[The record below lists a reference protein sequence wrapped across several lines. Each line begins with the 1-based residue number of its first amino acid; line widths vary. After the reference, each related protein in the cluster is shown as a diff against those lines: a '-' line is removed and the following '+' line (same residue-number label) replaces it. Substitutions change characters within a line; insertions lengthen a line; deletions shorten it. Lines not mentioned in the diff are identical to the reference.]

1 MLQADDRQN
10 PNTRGAAV
18 DDRLE
23 LPILV
28 IQETD
33 KHANPALLAAA
44 CIQLPMRNDPFS
56 HKPRNDALDAA
67 GLVEKIAAL
76 KPELSQVELLRMSLL
91 VSQQTDTLSLLENEE
106 TLRQLCEHTSLQL
119 GAASDQH
126 EAVAGELDGLAST
139 APCDFSTDHL
149 WTLVRAIK
157 VQSQVLNLYLGT
169 TERPAH
175 LG

>member
-1 MLQADDRQN
+1 M
-10 PNTRGAAV
+10 
-18 DDRLE
+18 
-23 LPILV
+23 
-28 IQETD
+28 
-33 KHANPALLAAA
+33 
-44 CIQLPMRNDPFS
+44 
-56 HKPRNDALDAA
+56 DAA

-91 VSQQTDTLSLLENEE
+91 VAQQTDALSKLDDEE
-106 TLRQLCEHTSLQL
+106 SLRQLCKHTSLQL

-139 APCDFSTDHL
+139 APCDFSSDHL

-169 TERPAH
+169 SERPAH